1 METSIIIAIILV
13 ILAIWLPFLVWLVGG
28 FDSTSPYPIINRLQT
43 SGNWIRTDSVQPVP
57 WNIIINSKIGD
68 EFPTSLSIT
77 MSYMSYGYSIVVARF
92 TMTGTLSADGNTIT
106 LTNATNITQGN
117 EAIPKKVVLTVSGK
131 DLIVTTDNASFRL
144 ISESG

>member
-1 METSIIIAIILV
+1 MEALTIVAIILV
-13 ILAIWLPFLVWLVGG
+13 ILVIWLPFLVWLLGG
-28 FDSTSPYPIINRLQT
+28 FASNSPYPIINRLQT

-57 WNIIINSKIGD
+57 WNIIINNKIGA

-77 MSYMSYGYSIVVARF
+77 MSYISYGYSIVVARF

-106 LTNATNITQGN
+106 LANATNITQGN

-131 DLIVTTDNASFRL
+131 DLIVTTDNTSFKL
-144 ISESG
+144 VSESG

>member
-1 METSIIIAIILV
+1 MEVLTIVAIILV

-57 WNIIINSKIGD
+57 WNIIINNKIGD

-77 MSYMSYGYSIVVARF
+77 MSYISYGYSIVVARF
-92 TMTGTLSADGNTIT
+92 TMTGTLSTDGNTIT

-131 DLIVTTDNASFRL
+131 DLIVTTDNVSFRL
-144 ISESG
+144 VSESG